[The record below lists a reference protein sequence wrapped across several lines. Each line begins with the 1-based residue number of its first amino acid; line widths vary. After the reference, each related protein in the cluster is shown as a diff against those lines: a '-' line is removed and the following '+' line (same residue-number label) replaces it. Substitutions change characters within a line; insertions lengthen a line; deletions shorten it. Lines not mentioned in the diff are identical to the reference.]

1 MMSDWHGVS
10 PTHSGGAGKDVS
22 WHEATH
28 EPHDAG
34 PLRTTPGSQ
43 LPRTPSASNV
53 FGSPVKSRTVQMTSV
68 TNANRRK
75 DEVVVKAMIPL

>member
-34 PLRTTPGSQ
+34 PLRTTPG
-43 LPRTPSASNV
+43 LSATKNT
-53 FGSPVKSRTVQMTSV
+53 FGQQRFWFTGKEQDRSDDIR
-68 TNANRRK
+68 
-75 DEVVVKAMIPL
+75 DECKP